1 MKLSEIQISYN
12 YSNSNI
18 KLTNSRSVF
27 NLLLD
32 NWNKETIQLLEE
44 FKVLLL
50 NRNNIVLGIYQVS
63 KGGIAGTVVDPKL
76 IFGVALK
83 SVASSIILA
92 HNHPSGNLKP
102 SPEDLRITKKL
113 VEAGKVLEIQVL
125 DHLIITDIG
134 YYSFADEG
142 LLQ

>member
-27 NLLLD
+27 NLLLE
-32 NWNKETIQLLEE
+32 NWNHDTIQLLEE

-83 SVASSIILA
+83 TVASSIILA

-102 SPEDLRITKKL
+102 SPEDIRITKKL
-113 VEAGKVLEIQVL
+113 VEAGKVLDIQVL

-134 YYSFADEG
+134 YYSFADEA
-142 LLQ
+142 LL

>member
-27 NLLLD
+27 NLLLE
-32 NWNKETIQLLEE
+32 NWNKDTIQLLEE

-83 SVASSIILA
+83 AVASSIILA

-102 SPEDLRITKKL
+102 SPEDIRITKKL
-113 VEAGKVLEIQVL
+113 IEAGKVLDIQVL
-125 DHLIITDIG
+125 DHLIISESG
-134 YYSFADEG
+134 YCSFADESM
-142 LLQ
+142 L

>member
-27 NLLLD
+27 NLLLE
-32 NWNKETIQLLEE
+32 NWNHDTIQLLEE

-83 SVASSIILA
+83 AVASSIILA

-102 SPEDLRITKKL
+102 SPEDIRITKKL
-113 VEAGKVLEIQVL
+113 VEAGKVLNIQVL
-125 DHLIITDIG
+125 DHLIISESG
-134 YYSFADEG
+134 YYSFADESM
-142 LLQ
+142 L